1 MRDDGM
7 RDDNETRKAPERD
20 GSHGSPYRVQVSSDV
35 GEEER
40 TMAIDEN
47 GQRPASDGAPLG
59 KKRLS
64 GNWRITEYRVRPE
77 PGAQSFEQVFRFDKE
92 AEPSL

>member
-1 MRDDGM
+1 LA
-7 RDDNETRKAPERD
+7 KL
-20 GSHGSPYRVQVSSDV
+20 SVI
-35 GEEER
+35 EEER

-47 GQRPASDGAPLG
+47 GQRLVSDGAPLG

-64 GNWRITEYRVRPE
+64 GNWRITEYRIRPE

-92 AEPSL
+92 AKPMRWF

>member
-1 MRDDGM
+1 M

-20 GSHGSPYRVQVSSDV
+20 GSHGSPYRVH
-35 GEEER
+35 
-40 TMAIDEN
+40 EN
-47 GQRPASDGAPLG
+47 GRRPASDGAPLG

-77 PGAQSFEQVFRFDKE
+77 PGAQSFVQVFRFDKE
-92 AEPSL
+92 AKPSL